1 MIDWFFLFS
10 NALWILGLA
19 VALAVFSFGVWQKGE
34 EKVPF
39 STFFGRAQPKLFLLG
54 AGILFSIGLAL
65 NVDVPWQKAAWG
77 VLVVADLV
85 YFILSAV
92 KLIKAR

>member
-1 MIDWFFLFS
+1 MIDWFSLFT

-19 VALAVFSFGVWQKGE
+19 VALAVFSYGVWQKGE

-39 STFFGRAQPKLFLLG
+39 ATFFGRTEPKFFLLG
-54 AGILFSIGLAL
+54 AGILFSVGLAF
-65 NVDVPWQKAAWG
+65 NVDVTWQKAAWG
-77 VLVVADLV
+77 ILAVADLV
-85 YFILSAV
+85 YFVFSTV